1 MRRAL
6 WLAILTEALA
16 SLGQKPTRTLLT
28 MAGTVLGVG
37 AFISVLG
44 LTSTAS
50 GQISEQFSRLEAT
63 TVTVRDVATSEGGV
77 LHSFPVNAEIIVANL
92 NGVVHCGITWTAQQ
106 GLALVSTSF
115 YGGGRQANAPVQIAS
130 PGFLETLE
138 PSWATGGAYTQ
149 FEQSEGL
156 PVAVLGAS
164 LARQLGV
171 NEAGTSVIVDGFEW
185 RVVGVL
191 SAVSIRSEVMNS
203 LLVPPEVGGLAF
215 GMPTSSRPAE
225 MLIRVEMGSAQQVAA
240 EAPLAIRPDQPA
252 LLSSV
257 PPPDPPKMKSMISGS
272 MEDLFVALASIT
284 LLIGAASIAN
294 TTLVAVLERT
304 GEIGLRRATGAR
316 SYHIIAQFLVET
328 VLTGVLAGLVGS
340 SLGVIVVLATA
351 VSLHW
356 TAVLPPWVVACGPL
370 IGAGVGLVAGLYPA
384 WRAGRVD
391 PLEALRK

>member
-28 MAGTVLGVG
+28 MAGTILGVG
-37 AFISVLG
+37 AFIAVLG

-63 TVTVRDVATSEGGV
+63 TVTVRDVAPSDGDV
-77 LHSFPVNAEIIVANL
+77 PHSFPANAEAIVASL
-92 NGVVHCGITWTAQQ
+92 NGVVHCGITWTARQ
-106 GLALVSTSF
+106 GLAMVSTSF
-115 YGGGRQANAPVQIAS
+115 YDSGRQANAPVQIAS
-130 PGFLETLE
+130 SGYIETLE
-138 PSWATGGAYTQ
+138 PAWSTGGSYTQ
-149 FEQSEGL
+149 FEQNEGL
-156 PVAVLGAS
+156 PVAVMGAS

-171 NEAGTSVIVDGFEW
+171 AEAGTSVIVNGFEW
-185 RVVGVL
+185 RVVGVM
-191 SAVSIRSEVMNS
+191 SAVSIRPEVMNS
-203 LLVPPEVGGLAF
+203 LLVPPKAGGLAF

-225 MLIRVEMGSAQQVAA
+225 MVIRVEMGAARQVAA
-240 EAPLAIRPDQPA
+240 ETPLAIRPDQPS
-252 LLSSV
+252 LLSAI
-257 PPPDPPKMKSMISGS
+257 PPPDPPRMRSVISGS
-272 MEDLFVALASIT
+272 MENLFVALAGIT

-316 SYHIIAQFLVET
+316 PHHVIAQFLIET

-340 SLGVIVVLATA
+340 SLGVIVVLVTA
-351 VSLHW
+351 ISLRW
-356 TAVLPPWVVACGPL
+356 TAVLPPWVVASGPL

-384 WRAGRVD
+384 WRAGRID